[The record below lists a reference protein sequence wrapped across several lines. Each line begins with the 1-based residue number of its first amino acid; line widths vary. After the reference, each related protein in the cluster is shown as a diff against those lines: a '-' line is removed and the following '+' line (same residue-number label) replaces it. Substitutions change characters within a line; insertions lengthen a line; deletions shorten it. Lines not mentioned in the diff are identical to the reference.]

1 MDDLL
6 KPYTP
11 DLIAFTERG
20 AERLEFVER
29 DVPVVHAETSID
41 GYVTI
46 LRDFDGDMVG
56 FSLEGDPRRWAAF
69 RELANG

>member
-1 MDDLL
+1 MAGLT

-11 DLIAFTERG
+11 DLIAFMEKG

-29 DVPVVHAETSID
+29 DVPVVDAEQSID

-46 LRDFDGDMVG
+46 LRDFEGDFVG
-56 FSLEGDPRRWAAF
+56 FRLEGHPQQWSACK
-69 RELANG
+69 EGS

>member
-1 MDDLL
+1 VDDLN

-11 DLIAFTERG
+11 DLIAFTEKG

-29 DVPVVHAETSID
+29 DVPVVHAERSID

-46 LRDFDGDMVG
+46 LRDFDGDFVG
-56 FSLEGDPRRWAAF
+56 FCLEGDPRQWAA
-69 RELANG
+69 LKDS